1 MKESERFLNLNTT
14 EAFVVDLTCKRF
26 VSFQFN
32 EISSHIISVS
42 ELENVMHLDERVHIL
57 YCAAAPGPRFSLQVL
72 NLAWRENHVKFL
84 IADLTSNIT
93 HIVTFLETVI
103 DPIQSKN
110 SKRTSKQEKLR
121 RILEDLNIL
130 YQFVEA
136 YVGPEDS
143 VDYENTRRDM
153 YILDLAKLRYFIRID
168 LESALKDEISGL
180 LFCLNQIIFYCSLE

>member
-1 MKESERFLNLNTT
+1 
-14 EAFVVDLTCKRF
+14 
-26 VSFQFN
+26 
-32 EISSHIISVS
+32 
-42 ELENVMHLDERVHIL
+42 
-57 YCAAAPGPRFSLQVL
+57 
-72 NLAWRENHVKFL
+72 
-84 IADLTSNIT
+84 
-93 HIVTFLETVI
+93 VTFFETVI

-153 YILDLAKLRYFIRID
+153 YILDLAKLRNFIRID